1 MKNALGLIEIR
12 GLATAVLVADTMV
25 KTADVTIIQIE
36 KARGH
41 GWITVKIT
49 GDVAAVNAAV
59 SAGKQVGETFQHYI
73 SSKVIPRPADSVER
87 VFCQT
92 EKKED
97 GTTPPDHP
105 EPPAPKTPEPEPE
118 PEPEV
123 SAAPEIPE
131 EKPEEPLGEP
141 AVPQTEE
148 PVPPEPAQEAAAVPA
163 QEAVLTE
170 PETVLSA
177 EEVPLPEPE
186 AVVPEQEIPAPVPET
201 IQTQAKTEWEVPAE
215 FPAKEEKQQDPPA
228 VSAADEPA
236 VTQPEAKAKPSGRT
250 GRGKSAAAGSTGP
263 KNTVVK
269 EKGTTKQT
277 PRKPRAKKEK

>member
-25 KTADVTIIQIE
+25 KTANVTIIQIE

-97 GTTPPDHP
+97 EKTPPDQP
-105 EPPAPKTPEPEPE
+105 EPPAPKPPEPEPE

-123 SAAPEIPE
+123 PAAPEIPE
-131 EKPEEPLGEP
+131 EKPEEPVQEP
-141 AVPQTEE
+141 PTAPQTEE
-148 PVPPEPAQEAAAVPA
+148 TVPPEPA

-170 PETVLSA
+170 PETVLPVESA
-177 EEVPLPEPE
+177 PLPGPE
-186 AVVPEQEIPAPVPET
+186 AVVPAKEIPAPVPET
-201 IQTQAKTEWEVPAE
+201 IQTEAKTERKAPAKFPAE
-215 FPAKEEKQQDPPA
+215 EEKPQDLPA
-228 VSAADEPA
+228 VSPGKEPA
-236 VTQPEAKAKPSGRT
+236 VSQPEVKAKPSGRT
-250 GRGKSAAAGSTGP
+250 GTRKSTAAGSTGP
-263 KNTVVK
+263 RNTVVK
-269 EKGTTKQT
+269 EKGTSKQP

>member
-118 PEPEV
+118 PE
-123 SAAPEIPE
+123 
-131 EKPEEPLGEP
+131 EPLGEP

-148 PVPPEPAQEAAAVPA
+148 PVPPEPAQEEAAVPA

-170 PETVLSA
+170 PETVLSV

-201 IQTQAKTEWEVPAE
+201 IQTQAKTEGEAPAE
-215 FPAKEEKQQDPPA
+215 FPAKEEKPQDPPA
-228 VSAADEPA
+228 VSEADEPA
-236 VTQPEAKAKPSGRT
+236 VTQPQAKAKPSGRT

-269 EKGTTKQT
+269 EKGTKQT

>member
-25 KTADVTIIQIE
+25 KTADVAIIQIE

-105 EPPAPKTPEPEPE
+105 EPPVPKTPEPA

-131 EKPEEPLGEP
+131 VPKEPAREP

-148 PVPPEPAQEAAAVPA
+148 PVPPEPAQETAAVPA

-186 AVVPEQEIPAPVPET
+186 TVVTEQENPASVPET
-201 IQTQAKTEWEVPAE
+201 IQTNSRTL
-215 FPAKEEKQQDPPA
+215 
-228 VSAADEPA
+228 SAADEPA
-236 VTQPEAKAKPSGRT
+236 VSQPEAKAKPSGRT
-250 GRGKSAAAGSTGP
+250 GRGKSAAARSPGP

-269 EKGTTKQT
+269 EKGTSKQ
-277 PRKPRAKKEK
+277 PPKKPRAKKEK

>member
-97 GTTPPDHP
+97 GTTPPDQP

-118 PEPEV
+118 PEV
-123 SAAPEIPE
+123 SAAQEIPE

-141 AVPQTEE
+141 SVPQTEE
-148 PVPPEPAQEAAAVPA
+148 PVPPEPAQEAAAVPV

-170 PETVLSA
+170 PETVLSV
-177 EEVPLPEPE
+177 EEVLLPEPE
-186 AVVPEQEIPAPVPET
+186 AVVPEQENPAPVSET
-201 IQTQAKTEWEVPAE
+201 IQRQAKTEGEAPAE
-215 FPAKEEKQQDPPA
+215 FPAKEEKPQDPPA

-236 VTQPEAKAKPSGRT
+236 VSQPEAKAKPSGRT

-269 EKGTTKQT
+269 EKGTKQT